1 MTKIVN
7 KVILPLRIFQKFKYN
22 DFLSIS
28 GVGSKTANLLDDMI
42 QYKTVTSH
50 VDVQNIIINYNKET
64 NNKIRY
70 NFINNNIIK
79 MKDGNAFELYYLK

>member
-1 MTKIVN
+1 MSKLAN

-22 DFLSIS
+22 DFLAIS
-28 GVGSKTANLLDDMI
+28 GVGSKTANLLDDMN
-42 QYKTVTSH
+42 QCKTVTSH
-50 VDVQNIIINYNKET
+50 IDVQNIIKNYNKET

-79 MKDGNAFELYYLK
+79 MKDGNVFELYYLK